1 MVILYIAIA
10 LLAISV
16 LLLAM
21 ALYYLIRRG
30 TYLSE
35 KEKEFITF
43 VIDIFVEYGDDLG
56 IQSKDEH
63 QKISKEL
70 EKIKNKHLR
79 K

>member
-21 ALYYLIRRG
+21 ALYYLIRKG

-70 EKIKNKHLR
+70 EKIKNKHL
-79 K
+79 